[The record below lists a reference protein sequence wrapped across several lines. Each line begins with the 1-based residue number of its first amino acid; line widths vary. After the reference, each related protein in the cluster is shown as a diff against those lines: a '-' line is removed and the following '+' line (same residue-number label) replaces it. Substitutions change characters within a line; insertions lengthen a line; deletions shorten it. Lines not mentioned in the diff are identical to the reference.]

1 MVNVLHHFSF
11 FMLNISWHH
20 PFSSRGMQN
29 FKKTIF
35 CYKIMVL
42 VVCIMPEYRVDL
54 LKTGQKAGGQNEY
67 CEHDIC

>member
-1 MVNVLHHFSF
+1 
-11 FMLNISWHH
+11 
-20 PFSSRGMQN
+20 MQN